1 MARIRTIKPKFW
13 DDKKISKISRDARL
27 TFIGM
32 WNFSD
37 DLGVIIADP
46 IWIKSKIFPYEQ
58 IQLQQFEKWLSE
70 LSQNGF
76 ISLFSHKKEEF
87 YYLPNLTKHQVINKP
102 NYSDV
107 HIQKA
112 ELESV
117 IQSRIN
123 TGLLPD
129 HSGWE
134 RKGMEGE
141 EVPPP
146 KLISEF
152 KVQNISP
159 TLNENEKKVM
169 RAAVEIFG
177 WFKKMHPHNLD
188 LDFCLLIDWIVPLR
202 ELMQTKK
209 YSLENIKEVMNYLM
223 DDKDPFYKNHVV
235 NTEKLAKHFEKV
247 KGMIIDKH
255 KAA

>member
-1 MARIRTIKPKFW
+1 VARIRTIKPKFW
-13 DDKKISKISRDARL
+13 DDKKISKITRDARL

-112 ELESV
+112 DLQKIINSGIDTGSIPDQSV
-117 IQSRIN
+117 
-123 TGLLPD
+123 G
-129 HSGWE
+129 E
-134 RKGMEGE
+134 RKGKEGE
-141 EVPPP
+141 EVITPF
-146 KLISEF
+146 LISKFRVEH
-152 KVQNISP
+152 ISP
-159 TLNENEKKVM
+159 NLKAEEKKIM
-169 RAAVEIFG
+169 LAAIEIFSG
-177 WFKKMHPHNLD
+177 FKILHPDNRDLD
-188 LDFCLLIDWIVPLR
+188 LILLIDWVKPIR
-202 ELMQTKK
+202 EMIQVKR
-209 YSLENIKEVMNYLM
+209 YSVEQVKGILQFLNEWE
-223 DDKDPFYKNHVV
+223 DPFYKDLVV
-235 NTEKLAKHFEKV
+235 NTEKLAKHFE
-247 KGMIIDKH
+247 IIKS
-255 KAA
+255 KYKKQTA